1 MIGLPH
7 RANDEPDFRGVK
19 LPICEETFSTYMLP
33 PFEDFGE
40 YNTYSF
46 VRGHQSEAIQPLTV
60 SRALKFGP
68 GRFTAS
74 AESYHILS
82 SSIS

>member
-1 MIGLPH
+1 MFQEVVSMIGLPH

-40 YNTYSF
+40 YNKKMS
-46 VRGHQSEAIQPLTV
+46 GISEGNV
-60 SRALKFGP
+60 FKMC
-68 GRFTAS
+68 
-74 AESYHILS
+74 
-82 SSIS
+82 